1 VVSPPD
7 LAKICAKKFG
17 IDPSQHAIEYFEQMQ
32 IAELTTQLLKHVRPG
47 QPLQIRAYFENTCLL
62 RLANT
67 AKHAAEVPA
76 RLHNIVQNV
85 KQHSLLDKADSLFD
99 KAEQSREDATRLIDQ
114 AEKCTQES
122 ELCQFERPR
131 ARENERSKTLSRASE
146 GRRSALY

>member
-1 VVSPPD
+1 MVSPPD

-17 IDPSQHAIEYFEQMQ
+17 IDPTQHAIEYFEQMQ

-62 RLANT
+62 RLAIT

-85 KQHSLLDKADSLFD
+85 KQHSLLDKADSLLD

-114 AEKCTQES
+114 AEKWKKQNSITSKRKAEAVRCIDVK
-122 ELCQFERPR
+122 ER
-131 ARENERSKTLSRASE
+131 
-146 GRRSALY
+146 Y